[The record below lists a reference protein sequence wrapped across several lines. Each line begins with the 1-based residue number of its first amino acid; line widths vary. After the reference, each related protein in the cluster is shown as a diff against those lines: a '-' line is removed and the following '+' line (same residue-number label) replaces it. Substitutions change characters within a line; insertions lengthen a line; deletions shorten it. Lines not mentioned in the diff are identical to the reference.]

1 MSKIVACNLEALRT
15 ARGLSQ
21 RALAEAAGIT
31 RQAVSAIENGR
42 VQPSV
47 GIALGLARAL
57 GTSVEELF
65 ATALPPPPR
74 RFDAVAREYLAL
86 EPAHHG
92 LPAVYV
98 AGCDVAAGLLAR
110 HATLRER
117 DSRVSWLPMT
127 NRAALEELRRGRV
140 HAAVVHG
147 AIPRSF
153 GDAYARFHLAT
164 TEEGWLLARENP
176 LRVRRATDVARKGV
190 RLVNRPAGSGARQLM
205 DEQLRR
211 AALDPRRI
219 EGYEREVPGQLDA
232 GRAIAHGF
240 ADVAVGMASIARIYD
255 LDFLALREERCAL
268 LVARGALETAPIR
281 TLLDTLRSQPYRLDV
296 QALDAYDVTKM
307 GEPIA

>member
-1 MSKIVACNLEALRT
+1 MRA

-21 RALAEAAGIT
+21 RALADAAGIT
-31 RQAVSAIENGR
+31 RQAVSAIERGR

-47 GIALGLARAL
+47 GIALALARAL

-65 ATALPPPPR
+65 AVPEPAPPQ
-74 RFDAVAREYLAL
+74 FEAVAREYLAL
-86 EPAHHG
+86 EPAHSG
-92 LPAVYV
+92 LPVVYV

-117 DSRVSWLPMT
+117 DARVVWLPMT

-147 AIPRSF
+147 AT
-153 GDAYARFHLAT
+153 ARAIGEGFERFELAT
-164 TEEGWLLARENP
+164 TEEGWLLARDNP
-176 LRVRRATDVARKGV
+176 LRVRRAADVARKDV
-190 RLVNRPAGSGARQLM
+190 RLVNRPAGAGARQLM

-219 EGYEREVPGQLDA
+219 PGYEREVPGQLDA

-240 ADVAVGMASIARIYD
+240 ADVAVGMASIARIYN
-255 LDFLALREERCAL
+255 LDFLALRAERCAFVVAGDAIESAPVRAL
-268 LVARGALETAPIR
+268 LQ
-281 TLLDTLRSQPYRLDV
+281 TLRSQPYRLDI
-296 QALDAYDVTKM
+296 QALDAYDVTRM
-307 GEPIA
+307 GERIA